1 MQPKHKKTRVEIIV
15 RSWRETQGGDESYR
29 GSISTLNGTH
39 AAQFIGLEQLFS
51 RLSAVFR
58 STLGSED
65 TQ

>member
-1 MQPKHKKTRVEIIV
+1 MQPNDKKTRVEIIV
-15 RSWRETQGGDESYR
+15 RCWRETQDCDESFR
-29 GSISTLNGTH
+29 GSISTLDGTH

-51 RLSAVFR
+51 RLSATLR